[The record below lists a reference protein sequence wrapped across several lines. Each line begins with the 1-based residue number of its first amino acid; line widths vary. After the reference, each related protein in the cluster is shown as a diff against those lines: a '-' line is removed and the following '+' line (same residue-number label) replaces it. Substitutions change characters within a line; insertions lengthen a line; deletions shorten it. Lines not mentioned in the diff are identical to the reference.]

1 MTLRPYQHTAR
12 DNTFRDWAAGLRRLA
27 LVLPTGAGKTVIFS
41 EIIREFLVRFP
52 GHPVLVLAHRDEL
65 LQQAK
70 AKIEHWVPG
79 IQVGIVKAGQNQV
92 YAPIVVASVQTLARG
107 RVARLRQPG
116 LVIVDECHRTM
127 GPSYIK
133 VLDELGCR
141 RNDGP
146 LTLGVTATFTRE
158 DSKRLT
164 DFYQAVPFALDLVE
178 LILPDP
184 VTGEAYLCP
193 PKFRRVLIEGLDLS
207 GVPMSRL
214 TSGRDL
220 AATELAEAMDR
231 AGAPGV
237 VAAAYRRHAADRS
250 GMVFTPTVDSAAD
263 VADAFNEIGIS
274 AAMLSGKSTMKD
286 RRRIL
291 ERYNRGDIQVITNA
305 ALLGEGVDAPI
316 TSCVVVA
323 RPTLSKTLFRQM
335 VGRGLRL
342 YPGKTDCL
350 VLDVVGAT
358 GRNDLKTLNDITDLA
373 VDVHED
379 EDLASAA
386 RRVLPA
392 EPRISTLDGEGQ
404 VSGSLLAV
412 EVDPWALER
421 GRGRAKNAAGE
432 PLTDEELAALR
443 EAKDLERIQKEE
455 EAERR
460 KRRRYK
466 HIPMRTGWFLVTN
479 RERHFIQFETLAGQK
494 GFIVVVALP
503 GGKENWVGDVVSPG
517 YAVGLKLD
525 DVDDTV
531 LTVKE
536 HAADA
541 MSAAVTATLML
552 VQNAV
557 ERHKVDPD
565 ASWRRTQAGEG
576 QIELA
581 ESFTR
586 GAVDFDEYHY
596 KGQVSDF
603 ITWGMWHR
611 RVDNFADQVVQM
623 TTSSATLAATST

>member
-1 MTLRPYQHTAR
+1 VTLRPYQHTAR
-12 DNTFRDWAAGLRRLA
+12 DNTFRDWTAGLRRLA

-41 EIIREFLVRFP
+41 EIIREFLARFP

-107 RVARLRQPG
+107 RTARLPQPG

-141 RNDGP
+141 RDDGP

-184 VTGEAYLCP
+184 VTGESYLCS

-214 TSGRDL
+214 TSGKDL

-250 GMVFTPTVDSAAD
+250 GMVFTPTVASAAD

-274 AAMLSGKSTMKD
+274 AAMLSGKTKMSE
-286 RRRIL
+286 RRRIMEDFNAGRL
-291 ERYNRGDIQVITNA
+291 QVVTNA

-421 GRGRAKNAAGE
+421 GRGRPKNAVGD
-432 PLTDEELAALR
+432 PLTDEELAALQ
-443 EAKDLERIQKEE
+443 EARDLERIQKEE

-479 RERHFIQFETLAGQK
+479 RERHFIQFETLSGQK
-494 GFIVVVALP
+494 GFIVVTVVLPP
-503 GGKENWVGDVVSPG
+503 GGSETDKQ

-525 DVDDTV
+525 GVDDTV

-565 ASWRRTQAGEG
+565 ASWRRTAAGES

-586 GAVDFDEYHY
+586 GNVDFDEYHY

-623 TTSSATLAATST
+623 VTSSATLATTST

>member
-12 DNTFRDWAAGLRRLA
+12 DNTFRDWAAGRHRLA

-41 EIIREFLVRFP
+41 EIIRQHRTLHPEL
-52 GHPVLVLAHRDEL
+52 PVLVLAHRDEL

-70 AKIEHWVPG
+70 EKIEHWVPG
-79 IQVGIVKAGQNQV
+79 IPVGIVKAAQNQI
-92 YAPIVVASVQTLARG
+92 YHPIIVASVQTLARG
-107 RVARLRQPG
+107 RTARLPPVG

-127 GPSYIK
+127 GPSYLK

-141 RNDGP
+141 RPDGP
-146 LTLGVTATFTRE
+146 RTLGVTATFTRE
-158 DSKRLT
+158 DTKRLT
-164 DFYQAVPFALDLVE
+164 DFYEAVPFALDLVE

-184 VTGEAYLCP
+184 VTGECYLCP
-193 PKFRRVLIEGLDLS
+193 PRFRRVLIEGLDLS
-207 GVPMSRL
+207 GVPLSRL
-214 TSGRDL
+214 TTGRDL
-220 AATELAEAMDR
+220 AATELADAMDR

-237 VAAAYRRHAADRS
+237 VAAAYHRHAADRS
-250 GMVFTPTVDSAAD
+250 GMVFTPTVASAQD

-274 AAMLSGKSTMKD
+274 AAMLSGKTSMRD
-286 RRRIL
+286 RRRIM
-291 ERYNRGDIQVITNA
+291 EGYNAGRIQVVTNA

-373 VDVHED
+373 VDIHED

-392 EPRISTLDGEGQ
+392 EPRISTLDGEGK

-412 EVDPWALER
+412 DVDPWALEKAR
-421 GRGRAKNAAGE
+421 NRPKNAAGE
-432 PLTDEELAALR
+432 PLTDEELAAIQ
-443 EAKDLERIQKEE
+443 EAKDLERIRKEE
-455 EAERR
+455 EAELR
-460 KRRRYK
+460 KKRRYK
-466 HIPMRTGWFLVTN
+466 HIPMRTGWFLITN
-479 RERHFIQFETLAGQK
+479 AGHHFIQFETTSGQK
-494 GFIVVVALP
+494 GFIIVVALP
-503 GGKENWVGDVVSPG
+503 DGQF
-517 YAVGLKLD
+517 AVALHD
-525 DVDDTV
+525 DNVPDSI
-531 LTVKE
+531 LTVKPY
-536 HAADA
+536 AADA
-541 MSAAVTATLML
+541 MSAAVTATLTL
-552 VQNAV
+552 VQEAV
-557 ERHKVDPD
+557 ERHRVDPD
-565 ASWRRTQAGEG
+565 ASWRRTQAGEK

-581 ESFTR
+581 ERLSR
-586 GAVDFDEYHY
+586 GSVDFEEYHY

-611 RVDNFADQVVQM
+611 KVDNFASQVVQM
-623 TTSSATLAATST
+623 VTSSATLAATST

>member
-41 EIIREFLVRFP
+41 EIIREHRVRFP
-52 GHPVLVLAHRDEL
+52 GQPALVLAHRDEL

-79 IQVGIVKAGQNQV
+79 VQVGIVKAGQNQV
-92 YAPIVVASVQTLARG
+92 YAPIIVASVQTLARG
-107 RVARLRQPG
+107 RVARLPQPG
-116 LVIVDECHRTM
+116 LVIVDEAHRTM
-127 GPSYIK
+127 GPSYLK

-141 RNDGP
+141 RPDGP
-146 LTLGVTATFTRE
+146 RTLGVTATFTRE

-184 VTGEAYLCP
+184 ITGEAYLCP

-207 GVPMSRL
+207 GVPMRRL

-250 GMVFTPTVDSAAD
+250 GMVFTPTVASAAD
-263 VADAFNEIGIS
+263 VADAFNEIGIT

-291 ERYNRGDIQVITNA
+291 DDYNAGRLQVVTNA

-421 GRGRAKNAAGE
+421 GRGRPKNAAGD
-432 PLTDEELAALR
+432 PLTDEELAAMQ

-494 GFIVVVALP
+494 GFIVVVTLP
-503 GGKENWVGDVVSPG
+503 DER

>member
-12 DNTFRDWAAGLRRLA
+12 DNVFRDWAAGLRRLA

-41 EIIREFLVRFP
+41 EIIREFLARFP
-52 GHPVLVLAHRDEL
+52 GFPVLVLAHRDEL

-79 IQVGIVKAGQNQV
+79 IPVGIVKAAQNQV

-107 RVARLRQPG
+107 RTARLPPVG

-127 GPSYIK
+127 GASYIR
-133 VLDELGCR
+133 VLDELGCTR
-141 RNDGP
+141 PDGP

-158 DSKRLT
+158 DAKRLT

-184 VTGEAYLCP
+184 LTGERYLCS

-214 TSGRDL
+214 TSGKDL

-250 GMVFTPTVDSAAD
+250 GMVFTPTVASAQD
-263 VADAFNEIGIS
+263 VADAFTEIGIS
-274 AAMLSGKSTMKD
+274 AAMLSGKTTMRD
-286 RRRIL
+286 RRRIMDEFNAGTL
-291 ERYNRGDIQVITNA
+291 QIVTNA

-386 RRVLPA
+386 QRVLPA

-412 EVDPWALER
+412 DVDPWALEK
-421 GRGRAKNAAGE
+421 GRGRPRNAAGE
-432 PLTDEELAALR
+432 PLTDEELAAIQ

-455 EAERR
+455 DAERR
-460 KRRRYK
+460 KKRRYK

-479 RERHFIQFETLAGQK
+479 REHHFIQFETLAGQK

-503 GGKENWVGDVVSPG
+503 GDQF
-517 YAVGLKLD
+517 AVALKLD
-525 DVDDTV
+525 DIPDSI

-541 MSAAVTATLML
+541 MSAAVTATLTL
-552 VQNAV
+552 VQNAI

-565 ASWRRTQAGEG
+565 ASWRRTQAAEN
-576 QIELA
+576 QVELA
-581 ESFTR
+581 ERLSR

-611 RVDNFADQVVQM
+611 KVDNFADQVVRM
-623 TTSSATLAATST
+623 VTSSATLATTST